1 MGLTASLP
9 HLVSRLTG
17 RKDLLLKMA
26 YLAAILLMMTPDTW
40 RKGLALM
47 STLLS
52 NLQPQQESHDFVD
65 EESHASNG
73 IDLALAVKD
82 HLNAD
87 CGDLQYLKGI
97 FHPIV

>member
-9 HLVSRLTG
+9 HLVSRLIG

-26 YLAAILLMMTPDTW
+26 YLAAVLLMMTPDTW

-47 STLLS
+47 ATLLS
-52 NLQPQQESHDFVD
+52 NLQLQQESHDFVD
-65 EESHASNG
+65 EESHANG